1 MYYAHL
7 WCIFYDISKNT
18 NTNAKFCKAKLT
30 PGIKF
35 PTTFC
40 MPYAPF
46 WLCVCVRAYVCM
58 CRLTGFFHTEMSKM
72 HEEMNRTKH
81 NRRFLD
87 FLSVCISFLQLFKR
101 HFLKQNCAWL
111 MYACDNR
118 GTHTHTQIYNYCL
131 CIWATLIFFTDE
143 CQKNNK
149 LSILQL
155 LNPLCVSVFGGYK
168 QLTCVGTLDLSTKT
182 QSTIKIVI

>member
-1 MYYAHL
+1 
-7 WCIFYDISKNT
+7 
-18 NTNAKFCKAKLT
+18 
-30 PGIKF
+30 
-35 PTTFC
+35 

-72 HEEMNRTKH
+72 HEEMNHTKH
-81 NRRFLD
+81 NRGFLD
-87 FLSVCISFLQLFKR
+87 FLSVCISFSQLFKR

-155 LNPLCVSVFGGYK
+155 LNPLCVRVFGGYK